1 MIVSKSKKLPPNAVT
16 RSENL
21 ISITSFDGYVKSLP
35 DMDIEPLAIETTS
48 YDWIMHPTSDEA
60 KLESWILIICVG

>member
-21 ISITSFDGYVKSLP
+21 ISTTSFDGYVKSLLE
-35 DMDIEPLAIETTS
+35 MDIKPLEIETTS

-60 KLESWILIICVG
+60 KFESWI